1 MADDPAGAERG
12 GEGGVR
18 VRVRACM
25 LCVSACAVCVHITSR
40 PPRCHPSPSMPTT
53 ATQLYVGGEFVGG
66 ADIVAEMA
74 ESGELAKVLRG
85 EA

>member
-1 MADDPAGAERG
+1 
-12 GEGGVR
+12 
-18 VRVRACM
+18 
-25 LCVSACAVCVHITSR
+25 
-40 PPRCHPSPSMPTT
+40 MPTT